1 MTFPPLWRQGINLSG
16 GQRQRISV
24 ARALYQ
30 HTNVVFLVSAPA
42 HTSLGA
48 LVSGVSPWL
57 IAYTHTHPITQL
69 PSSSEANFSCQR
81 YYLFILLIGKLR
93 QG

>member
-1 MTFPPLWRQGINLSG
+1 MHRARPPSQRAHKQGPGQSLLKGCEGMTFPPLWRQGINLSG

-42 HTSLGA
+42 GTSLG
-48 LVSGVSPWL
+48 
-57 IAYTHTHPITQL
+57 
-69 PSSSEANFSCQR
+69 PSCLAATLAHCLHR
-81 YYLFILLIGKLR
+81 
-93 QG
+93 